1 MKPTLPA
8 GTEGRRDREMTV
20 AHLRE
25 QAGEEFVMV
34 VFLESARF
42 YRLSRQN
49 PDFQLILD
57 RFRAALARGERV
69 RIRVAAPDGDLIE
82 AAG

>member
-1 MKPTLPA
+1 
-8 GTEGRRDREMTV
+8 MTV